1 MRQARSESFL
11 RAYETPKIV
20 RLASN
25 LHVACFPLM
34 KLLPARFILD
44 RASFDGR
51 LGEGGDIVE
60 TSSGSF
66 GLALAML
73 AAVRNYRLTLVTASS
88 LMDGS
93 FKRRIEHLGAS
104 VIVTKDDKLTG
115 DQSGRLAKLKT
126 ILERQPSSFWP
137 RQYDNHDNQLA
148 YGKLAE
154 ILSRA
159 VGQIDCLVGCVG
171 SGGSLCGTGRF
182 LRPVF
187 PDMLMAAVDTHCSVL
202 FGHNV
207 GPRMLRGLGNSILP
221 SNLTH
226 TMIDQVHWV
235 GALPAFSAARRLYR
249 QHSLYMGPTSGA
261 AMLVADWLSRL
272 NPDRTTVAI
281 LPDEGYRYQDTLYN
295 DAWLATVAG
304 WPCELPDEP
313 LALTDISAGGEGDWT
328 WYNWKRRS
336 LEAVT
341 KTLPSIT
348 K

>member
-104 VIVTKDDKLTG
+104 VIVTKETDRRPIGATGEVKDDPGAATEFV
-115 DQSGRLAKLKT
+115 LAT
-126 ILERQPSSFWP
+126 SVRQP
-137 RQYDNHDNQLA
+137 R
-148 YGKLAE
+148 
-154 ILSRA
+154 
-159 VGQIDCLVGCVG
+159 
-171 SGGSLCGTGRF
+171 
-182 LRPVF
+182 
-187 PDMLMAAVDTHCSVL
+187 
-202 FGHNV
+202 
-207 GPRMLRGLGNSILP
+207 
-221 SNLTH
+221 
-226 TMIDQVHWV
+226 
-235 GALPAFSAARRLYR
+235 
-249 QHSLYMGPTSGA
+249 
-261 AMLVADWLSRL
+261 
-272 NPDRTTVAI
+272 
-281 LPDEGYRYQDTLYN
+281 
-295 DAWLATVAG
+295 
-304 WPCELPDEP
+304 
-313 LALTDISAGGEGDWT
+313 
-328 WYNWKRRS
+328 
-336 LEAVT
+336 
-341 KTLPSIT
+341 
-348 K
+348 